1 MGPNPV
7 TIDDVEVQGMQPN
20 ARLDTPRWEF
30 ATAIVIAV
38 VSLVTAL
45 AVWWTSTV
53 ASASADAS
61 RQGLIDAIKAQA
73 LTGEDWRKAYEEAAY
88 AARFAAF
95 TAEAEALISSADPG
109 SQARGENLK
118 AYLLPNLQLVAAPLA
133 VDPAYANADGS
144 YNIPRRFADLQA
156 ATEGP
161 PLDPDSAF
169 ARADRLASQQRWL
182 VVGSVLLAVSLFWL
196 AMAQISRGHRR
207 LLSFLVGLAF
217 FGTGVLWFLI
227 VGLAFAVLG
236 GGAL

>member
-1 MGPNPV
+1 
-7 TIDDVEVQGMQPN
+7 MQPN
-20 ARLDTPRWEF
+20 GRLDSPRWELL
-30 ATAIVIAV
+30 TAIVIAV

-61 RQGLIDAIKAQA
+61 RQGLIEAIKVQA
-73 LTGEDWRKAYEEAAY
+73 TTAEDWRKAYEEAAA
-88 AARFAAF
+88 AARFAASS
-95 TAEAEALISSADPG
+95 AEAEALIASADPG
-109 SQARGENLK
+109 SQAHGENLK

-133 VDPAYANADGS
+133 VDPAYAKPDGS
-144 YNIPRRFADLQA
+144 YDIPRRFADLEA

-161 PLDPDSAF
+161 PLDPQASF
-169 ARADRLASQQRWL
+169 AHADRLAAQQRWL

-196 AMAQISRGHRR
+196 AMAQISRGRRR

-217 FGTGVLWFLI
+217 FGTGALWFLI
-227 VGLAFAVLG
+227 VALAFAILA

>member
-1 MGPNPV
+1 
-7 TIDDVEVQGMQPN
+7 MQPN
-20 ARLDTPRWEF
+20 GRLDSPRWELM
-30 ATAIVIAV
+30 TAIVIAV

-73 LTGEDWRKAYEEAAY
+73 LTSEDWRKVYEEAVN
-88 AARFAAF
+88 AARYAAF
-95 TAEAEALISSADPG
+95 TAEAEALISSDDPG
-109 SQARGENLK
+109 AQARGENMK

-144 YNIPRRFADLQA
+144 YDIPKRFADLQA

-161 PLDPDSAF
+161 AIDPQASF
-169 ARADRLASQQRWL
+169 ARAGRLASQHRWL

-196 AMAQISRGHRR
+196 AIAQIGRGRRR
-207 LLSFLVGLAF
+207 LLSFLVGLAC
-217 FGTGVLWFLI
+217 FGTGALWFLI
-227 VGLAFAVLG
+227 VGLAFAFLA